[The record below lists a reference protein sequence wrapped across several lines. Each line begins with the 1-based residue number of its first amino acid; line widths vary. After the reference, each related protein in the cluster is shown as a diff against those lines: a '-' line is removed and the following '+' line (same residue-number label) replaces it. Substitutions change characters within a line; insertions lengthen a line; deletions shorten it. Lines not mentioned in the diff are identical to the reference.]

1 MGDAVAT
8 RAATRS
14 SSFLLPLIS
23 GVLLAL
29 SFPKYGGPAFSWFA
43 LTPLLVH
50 LAAVA
55 VGPRRSARAFRAG
68 LLCGFAYFAGT
79 VYWTSGVMAQYGGI
93 AAPVAMAI
101 AALLVAFLALFPAF
115 FALIQTSIVARYG
128 TAGLL
133 LAPAIWVATELG
145 RTWLFGGFPWALLG
159 YSQTR
164 VLPIAQ
170 FASVAGVYG
179 LSALVA
185 LVSASVAVAI
195 LRTDRTRWLA
205 AVTAAVAVA
214 ACYVWGAARLADGRL
229 VRGSKTVRVGLV
241 QGNVPQDV
249 KWEPAFA
256 GDILLRYLSATRRA
270 AERGA
275 ALVIWPE
282 SSTPFYY
289 QRSPQAEAVRQLA
302 REKNIWIL
310 LGSDELDPVERT
322 VSYNSAFLV
331 RPDGTTAGIYRK
343 VQLVPFGE
351 YVPFR
356 RLLFFAKPLVQA
368 VSDFAPGTAPVMLPF
383 AGGAISTAICYEVV
397 YPALIRDGIL
407 RGSTLLTTITNDAW
421 FGRSSAPYQHFD
433 MAAMRAI
440 EHGRYLARSANTG
453 ISGIVDPYGRV
464 IMTSDLF
471 TQQVLV
477 GDVRLIEELTLYA
490 RVGDV
495 VAYASVLVTVAA
507 LVGSWWTRRAAPL
520 ARAAALA

>member
-93 AAPVAMAI
+93 ASPVAMAI

-331 RPDGTTAGIYRK
+331 RPAGTTAGIYRK

-397 YPALIRDGIL
+397 YPALIVRTVSALRHGGHAGHRARPIPGPFGEHRYQRYRRSVRARDHDVRFVYAAGACGRRSL
-407 RGSTLLTTITNDAW
+407 DRGVDPLCPCRRRRGVRVRARDR
-421 FGRSSAPYQHFD
+421 GRSRGIMVD
-433 MAAMRAI
+433 AACGATRA
-440 EHGRYLARSANTG
+440 RCRARM
-453 ISGIVDPYGRV
+453 IS
-464 IMTSDLF
+464 
-471 TQQVLV
+471 
-477 GDVRLIEELTLYA
+477 
-490 RVGDV
+490 
-495 VAYASVLVTVAA
+495 
-507 LVGSWWTRRAAPL
+507 TR
-520 ARAAALA
+520 